1 MENALNDF
9 ILELKAI
16 TKRTRS
22 MRCLVRFLILL
33 IS

>member
-1 MENALNDF
+1 LNDF
-9 ILELKAI
+9 ILELRAI

-22 MRCLVRFLILL
+22 MRSLVRFLILL